1 MGTLWGG
8 GGGGALSPP
17 LFVVLWSSW
26 KVPSGNFV
34 VQWFLVWQIPYREML
49 SLGLKVSIRR
59 GSRLPCLCCVVYE
72 GSSRLAVGPYRPW
85 LDGEFLLD
93 VTSWAALRLSLL
105 TDCWT
110 ILIRLCSGPPA
121 SGPVVSFSWVF
132 LLVGCCLFR
141 VWGFPPPVNVVNRAN
156 QMDRFC
162 MPIRSFYCKTNIV
175 ILTCPSDMFP
185 PVLPTFAFSWRIE
198 NWRCMGVVP
207 RLPAC
212 RCQTYVTGSRVFPL
226 IEWEKCL
233 MCVSGS

>member
-1 MGTLWGG
+1 
-8 GGGGALSPP
+8 
-17 LFVVLWSSW
+17 
-26 KVPSGNFV
+26 
-34 VQWFLVWQIPYREML
+34 ML

-72 GSSRLAVGPYRPW
+72 GSSRLAVGPCRPC

-93 VTSWAALRLSLL
+93 VTSWAVLRLSLL

-110 ILIRLCSGPPA
+110 ILIRLCLGPPA

-162 MPIRSFYCKTNIV
+162 MPIWGFYCKTNIV

-185 PVLPTFAFSWRIE
+185 PVLPTFAFS
-198 NWRCMGVVP
+198 
-207 RLPAC
+207 
-212 RCQTYVTGSRVFPL
+212 
-226 IEWEKCL
+226 
-233 MCVSGS
+233 